1 MKTLIFPNTSNELL
15 RVNIRDIIYVE
26 ADGNYCHMHMKGGCE
41 QDLWFNKKHFT
52 DIVEEQMSDEMP
64 IFIEVGRSY
73 IINRMYIYSINPIK
87 GKLSLYG
94 SGCEQIISLDVS
106 QAALGKLRDYI
117 QSIDELNE
125 YKL

>member
-26 ADGNYCHMHMKGGCE
+26 ADGNYCHMHMKGGCM
-41 QDLWFNKKHFT
+41 QNLWFNKKHFT
-52 DIVEEQMSDEMP
+52 DIVDQQMSNDMP
-64 IFIEVGRSY
+64 IFIEVGRSF

-87 GKLSLYG
+87 GQLSLLG
-94 SGCEQIISLDVS
+94 SGCESIINLDVS
-106 QAALGKLRDYI
+106 QAALSKLRDYI
-117 QSIDELNE
+117 MSVEEIKE